1 MALLQD
7 LFENTTLRLRDS
19 GMLSKIFVDELNASD
34 VMPDPKVRVDQPL
47 NIYQLAT
54 SFMVMAGGLT
64 LGILAFLV
72 ECCFFTGKIKREGTC
87 RRTCHPGTLPSL
99 ILSLEEVCNITCH
112 ILVTYILQFPTGSE
126 T

>member
-1 MALLQD
+1 MNCTPFLCQD

-19 GMLSKIFVDELNASD
+19 GILSKIFVDELNAPD
-34 VMPDPKVRVDQPL
+34 VIPDPKVRVDEPL

-64 LGILAFLV
+64 LGMLAFLV
-72 ECCFFTGKIKREGTC
+72 ERCFFTGKIKSEAV
-87 RRTCHPGTLPSL
+87 
-99 ILSLEEVCNITCH
+99 EEVCNITCH
-112 ILVTYILQFPTGSE
+112 ILVTYIQQFPTGSE